1 MEFDKSKVYTSVNAD
16 ELKIGS
22 KGYFA
27 DSLEFLKKQVEE
39 DDENDKAILMKI
51 LDEGEK
57 FRFIS
62 SIENP
67 FGSYPIGRYI
77 LFYLLEEPDEGKY
90 RPYENTDEMIEDYLD
105 RYNSFTGWRGNVN
118 PMYCP
123 LIWVREKVL
132 NKKDLII
139 SFEDLGVQ
147 IAEDTEMTNLI
158 RLFNTYTYLDGTP
171 CGKKI

>member
-1 MEFDKSKVYTSVNAD
+1 MEFDKSKVYTTVNAD

-39 DDENDKAILMKI
+39 YDENDKAILMHIQK
-51 LDEGEK
+51 EGEM
-57 FRFIS
+57 FRFVS
-62 SIENP
+62 SKSPNP
-67 FGSYPIGRYI
+67 LGPYF
-77 LFYLLEEPDEGKY
+77 LFYLLEEPDERKY
-90 RPYENTDEMIEDYLD
+90 RPYANTDEMIEDYLD

-123 LIWVREKVL
+123 LIWIKEKAS
-132 NKKDLII
+132 NKKDLIV
-139 SFEDLGVQ
+139 SFEDLGIL
-147 IAEDTEMTNLI
+147 IAEDLEMTNLI
-158 RLFNTYTYLDGTP
+158 RLFNTFTYLDGTP